1 MLTGEILLTVATDTT
16 KSQTA
21 AAYRK
26 SMLAGLSLKSA
37 RLMSRQVFSFNTF
50 FWIFIEKL

>member
-1 MLTGEILLTVATDTT
+1 LTGEILLTVATDMT

-37 RLMSRQVFSFNTF
+37 RLMSRQVFFFNTF